1 LNQGKKAVTHEGFV
15 MVNRANDSWGTVTR
29 SPPVYYITTDAPVL
43 AVSSTKE
50 AMDLAIDAWGN
61 FGPVEV
67 NIIGSS
73 VNAAL
78 ELEAEYSARHE
89 ALDPL
94 WNKEWDSPST
104 DPLSGYHTFTKYA
117 SSGNAAVSEFRRD
130 YLSEDF
136 FMLTM
141 GTEHD
146 PIYSENYQR
155 IVMHEYWHVYQ
166 GAHVSDLDDS
176 DSRTVNP
183 REEKRGDLYW
193 NEGGANW
200 MALKLYDATHDMQ
213 GDYLLTQMENLL
225 ANNNALKAYKE
236 NGILLQDIIYG
247 VNDNIGY
254 AIGTWFIAYLESKHS
269 AEDYSINFY
278 DDLDSLGFEAAF
290 IKTYG
295 KQSNEYLD
303 EFEVFINQPLEKILK
318 IIPSNSTN
326 EAVTEEVNVVV
337 TTIGDLGSDIIH
349 GTKSDDFLY
358 GSSGDDLLIGRSG
371 DDTLDGDEGT
381 DAAQISA
388 TTLATT
394 ITFFANGIIN
404 VTDRIGSEGTDTL
417 SSVETLFFSDRTLD
431 LNSFSSL
438 TNLSDAQFKELA
450 EMYVAY
456 FNRAPDAEGL
466 FYWADK
472 LAEGRTMDQIA
483 ERFFDQDETRAL
495 YTDPSNTDAFVTAV
509 YANVLGRTPDEDG
522 FKFWTGKLAAG
533 EVTQGAFV
541 LKIILGAKNGGG
553 ANDVAYLSD
562 KADVGLYYS
571 AIKGMSDSTDGR
583 QVMAAFGDQSTANK
597 SDAKTA
603 VDGHYAD
610 ATESGGGEF
619 IFNVV
624 GIVSDPFADF
634 A

>member
-1 LNQGKKAVTHEGFV
+1 
-15 MVNRANDSWGTVTR
+15 MVNRANDIWGTVTR

-43 AVSSTKE
+43 AVSRTKE

-104 DPLSGYHTFTKYA
+104 DPLSGYHTFTQYA

-146 PIYSENYQR
+146 PIFSENYQR

-166 GAHVSDLDDS
+166 GAHVSDLVGA

-213 GDYLLTQMENLL
+213 GDYVLTQMKNLL

-236 NGILLQDIIYG
+236 NGVLLQDIIYG

-278 DDLDSLGFEAAF
+278 NDLDSMGFETAF

-295 KQSNEYLD
+295 KKSNDYLA
-303 EFEVFINQPLEKILK
+303 EFEVFINQPLDKILK
-318 IIPSNSTN
+318 IIPSNTTN

-417 SSVETLFFSDRTLD
+417 RNVETLFFSDRTLD

-438 TNLSDAQFKELA
+438 TQLNNAQFKALA

-456 FNRAPDAEGL
+456 FNRASDAEGL
-466 FYWADK
+466 FFWADK
-472 LAEGRTMDQIA
+472 LAEGHSMDQIA
-483 ERFFDQDETRAL
+483 ERFFDQDETRAI
-495 YTDPSNTDAFVTAV
+495 YINPSNTDAFVTAV
-509 YANVLGRTPDEDG
+509 YANVLGRTPDQGG
-522 FKFWTGKLAAG
+522 FTFWKARLAEG
-533 EVTQGAFV
+533 DVTQGAFV
-541 LKIILGAKNGGG
+541 LKIIEGAKNAGGP
-553 ANDVAYLSD
+553 NDAIYLSD
-562 KADVGLYYS
+562 KADLAIYYA
-571 AIKGMSDSTDGR
+571 AIKGLSNGADGR
-583 QVMAAFGDQSTANK
+583 QVMATFGDQATSNK
-597 SDAKTA
+597 IGAKTA
-603 VDGHYAD
+603 IDGHYDD
-610 ATESGGGEF
+610 AISGTNGEF
-619 IFNVV
+619 LFNVV
-624 GIVSDPFADF
+624 GVVDNPFIEF
-634 A
+634 V